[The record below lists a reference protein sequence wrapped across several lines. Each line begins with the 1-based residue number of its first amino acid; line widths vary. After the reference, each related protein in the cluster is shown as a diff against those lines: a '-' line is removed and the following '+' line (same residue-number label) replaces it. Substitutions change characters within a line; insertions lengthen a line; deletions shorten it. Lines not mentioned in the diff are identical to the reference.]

1 MDFADERF
9 GGWPVDAGVGD
20 GDAVAQVFFRLGEG
34 LVAGAEVAFDHGAHD
49 AVVAADD
56 LREDLA
62 DDVRLALGFFGG
74 VVVRAVDQ
82 DGFGEP
88 GFGEELLGLGDVRG
102 RVVGTGGAAAE
113 NDVTIGIAAG
123 DDGGGGAVEIDAEK
137 SLGLG
142 GGLDGV
148 DGGGDGTIGAVFETE
163 RHRQT
168 RGHLAVGLRFGGAG
182 ADGGPADEVG
192 DVLRGDGIEELGGGG
207 QTEIEDVAQERAGE
221 PEAVGD
227 VVGAVEM
234 RVHHKTFPAD
244 GGARFFEV
252 DAHDNHHAVGD
263 FLGEGG
269 EAAGVVAAGLEVVNR
284 ARADDEEE
292 AFVVG
297 EDETLDLAAGM
308 GDESGL
314 RLGFRNF
321 GEERGGRRKGA
332 GFDDVDV
339 GCSLHEWNDE
349 LGARARCGA
358 SSGLRKE
365 KLQGPS
371 AKLQRG
377 STFQRPN
384 RWRAIDSK
392 GGLRCG
398 SAGTPRPTD
407 LPIWAKKVAG
417 RLPLSGPPLLS

>member
-1 MDFADERF
+1 MDFADEGFRRR
-9 GGWPVDAGVGD
+9 PVDARVGD

-56 LREDLA
+56 LCEDLA
-62 DDVRLALGFFGG
+62 DDFGLALGLFRG

-102 RVVGTGGAAAE
+102 RVVRAGGAAAE
-113 NDVTIGIAAG
+113 NDVAIGIAAG
-123 DDGGGGAVEIDAEK
+123 DDGGGGAVEIDTEK

-148 DGGGDGTIGAVFETE
+148 DGGGDGTVGAVLETE

-192 DVLRGDGIEELGGGG
+192 NVLRGDGVEELGGGG
-207 QTEIEDVAQERAGE
+207 QTEVEDVAEERAGE

-234 RVHHKTFPAD
+234 GVHHEAFPAD

-252 DAHDNHHAVGD
+252 DAHNDHHAVGD

-269 EAAGVVAAGLEVVNR
+269 ESASVVAAGLEVMDR
-284 ARADDEEE
+284 ARADDEKE

-297 EDETLDLAAGM
+297 EDETLDLATGV

-314 RLGFRNF
+314 RFGLRDF

-339 GCSLHEWNDE
+339 GCSLHEWNGE
-349 LGARARCGA
+349 LGPWERHGA
-358 SSGLRKE
+358 SSGF
-365 KLQGPS
+365 
-371 AKLQRG
+371 AKREAPKMSRRSEIRFG
-377 STFQRPN
+377 
-384 RWRAIDSK
+384 
-392 GGLRCG
+392 
-398 SAGTPRPTD
+398 
-407 LPIWAKKVAG
+407 IWAKKVAG